1 MFYEGLGLL
10 LRRGAEV
17 LERTPPQADDERSQ
31 RQLRML
37 TSLVRRSGVVL
48 PMMFGA
54 VEDELRVLERT
65 RADLDRD
72 LIRLGRRS
80 PCGAAPVPA
89 DGDDPLARL
98 RRLRAQIDD
107 GVVELH
113 RCDADDPE
121 VAAARRSL
129 RRGLR
134 EAAEIEGKLVDA
146 MLAA

>member
-17 LERTPPQADDERSQ
+17 LDRTPLQADDERTQ

-37 TSLVRRSGVVL
+37 TSLVLRSGVVL
-48 PMMFGA
+48 PMMFAA

-72 LIRLGRRS
+72 LIRLGRPS
-80 PCGAAPVPA
+80 PCGAQPVPA
-89 DGDDPLARL
+89 GDDPLARL

-113 RCDADDPE
+113 RCDTADPE
-121 VAAARRSL
+121 VAAARRWL
-129 RRGLR
+129 RQGLR
-134 EAAEIEGKLVDA
+134 EAAEIEGRLVDA